1 MQGRSERVQCLG
13 VDTEGISISVDK
25 GLNLLPSLALS
36 LFLSLGKRLLACA
49 GGRLMS
55 VFTPSW
61 MQTSETDPRHL
72 HLFL

>member
-36 LFLSLGKRLLACA
+36 LSLSLSLSGKKVA
-49 GGRLMS
+49 GLCWWQVNDG
-55 VFTPSW
+55 VHP
-61 MQTSETDPRHL
+61 
-72 HLFL
+72 